1 MATIAVVDT
10 DFDGLTCGW
19 LFKKFIPD
27 VMLLSWWGRDLSDV
41 KSFDSK
47 ISAGDFVYFADK
59 CPKPAYMKGLLD
71 KGVNFRVLDHHSTS
85 RDEIAKYDATNGT
98 NLMSR
103 CIFETGKKMTDPN
116 TGKELERTMDAA
128 LVLVWNF
135 LTNNYPLPPALKY
148 LSAFDTFRFWS
159 AKDADKLR
167 AEWGSQVYSKN
178 AEGKFSTGENINKIL
193 SKYLDIKMQE
203 TPGDTIVNQ
212 DGIALNKVD
221 FESIDLNTDNFV
233 EKAKEDFDSGN
244 KKFEENRNMCKEIAS
259 QLLVLNLGGI
269 DVLTVDIT
277 TKPELQGK
285 RSDIGGYVASLSP
298 EGVAGIIMTEKD
310 PSIMKISM
318 RVRGLTGDDDM
329 PQHSVAK
336 IANQYYYV
344 TRDKKTGELI
354 LDSSGQPQKSY
365 GGGHDEA
372 AGIMVN
378 VKEEDRV
385 YPDQVLFSDIMS
397 KSRQATESDIV
408 CNIDTIKS
416 ASRLLNGF
424 VRISSRDAVEDVA
437 KYWDKASKEF
447 GNYYRQLKK
456 KKKKA
461 SISLRDLTKI
471 ANDGEHEWN
480 CLMID
485 YPEDMASK
493 IIAWGEKNIDED
505 NLYIDKEDPS
515 YGREKHIHTTISYG
529 IKPDIDFEKIKDECN
544 LKPLNVSLGE
554 VSKFDTDDKFDVI
567 KITVEGSDLHDLH
580 KKIEDEIGCPGNT
593 YPDYKPHLTIAYVKK
608 GSCDNLLG
616 SAPFKGEKFIL
627 NNYDYSQAGKENK
640 HIKHT
645 ANYIPNPKSTMPSPI
660 KKNYDYGE
668 IPNWIDRVEYETKKR
683 QKARNKRKAAIN
695 SILK

>member
-1 MATIAVVDT
+1 L
-10 DFDGLTCGW
+10 G
-19 LFKKFIPD
+19 
-27 VMLLSWWGRDLSDV
+27 
-41 KSFDSK
+41 
-47 ISAGDFVYFADK
+47 
-59 CPKPAYMKGLLD
+59 
-71 KGVNFRVLDHHSTS
+71 NN
-85 RDEIAKYDATNGT
+85 KYDIDAIYPEDKAAIVY
-98 NLMSR
+98 LL
-103 CIFETGKKMTDPN
+103 KK
-116 TGKELERTMDAA
+116 
-128 LVLVWNF
+128 
-135 LTNNYPLPPALKY
+135 
-148 LSAFDTFRFWS
+148 
-159 AKDADKLR
+159 
-167 AEWGSQVYSKN
+167 
-178 AEGKFSTGENINKIL
+178 
-193 SKYLDIKMQE
+193 
-203 TPGDTIVNQ
+203 
-212 DGIALNKVD
+212 
-221 FESIDLNTDNFV
+221 
-233 EKAKEDFDSGN
+233 
-244 KKFEENRNMCKEIAS
+244 
-259 QLLVLNLGGI
+259 
-269 DVLTVDIT
+269 
-277 TKPELQGK
+277 
-285 RSDIGGYVASLSP
+285 
-298 EGVAGIIMTEKD
+298 
-310 PSIMKISM
+310 
-318 RVRGLTGDDDM
+318 
-329 PQHSVAK
+329 
-336 IANQYYYV
+336 YYV
-344 TRDKKTGELI
+344 TNAGRSADIDGKNLYTKLNMLQAVMKDLERAESSD
-354 LDSSGQPQKSY
+354 DSGKWQSQMDAEQDPY
-365 GGGHDEA
+365 D
-372 AGIMVN
+372 V
-378 VKEEDRV
+378 
-385 YPDQVLFSDIMS
+385 
-397 KSRQATESDIV
+397 
-408 CNIDTIKS
+408 
-416 ASRLLNGF
+416 F
-424 VRISSRDAVEDVA
+424 VRNEEIKYNKAISSRETVHYKISSKDAVEDVA

-447 GNYYRQLKK
+447 GDYYRQLKK
-456 KKKKA
+456 KKKKS

-493 IIAWGEKNIDED
+493 VIAWGEKNIDDD